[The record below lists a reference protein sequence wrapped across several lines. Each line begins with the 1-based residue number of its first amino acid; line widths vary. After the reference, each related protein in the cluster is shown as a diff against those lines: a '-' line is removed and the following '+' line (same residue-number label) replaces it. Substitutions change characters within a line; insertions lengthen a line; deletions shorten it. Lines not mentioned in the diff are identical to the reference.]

1 MANEV
6 NLAKLARGSPGNLA
20 TVNLGICQIVFTVD
34 KLIFTISCLQK
45 RVGRAKVQ
53 NIRD

>member
-20 TVNLGICQIVFTVD
+20 TVDLGIGQTVLTVD
-34 KLIFTISCLQK
+34 KLIFTILPSEES
-45 RVGRAKVQ
+45 G
-53 NIRD
+53 